1 MPCEKDKKVRARCYP
16 TPKSKALMIAGIALI
31 CVGILLVLICVPCWA
46 WLALIGALLII
57 LGILLVRK

>member
-1 MPCEKDKKVRARCYP
+1 MPCEKDKKVSARCYP
-16 TPKSKALMIAGIALI
+16 TPKSKALVIAGIALI